1 MDRFDPKR
9 RKNIRFTTYVIVIS
23 FLFLISS
30 CATIV
35 PERSVPPPTP
45 QVSIPPPDRSIAP
58 TPKSQAAASL
68 HDKARNYLAKGHYSQ
83 AELTIERA
91 LRIDP
96 RNAGIW
102 YTLAQTKYLQKEYS
116 KTINMCLKSKSLIIK
131 NDRLQKMN
139 NDLIS
144 QAQMNLD

>member
-9 RKNIRFTTYVIVIS
+9 RNNIRFAPYIIVVW
-23 FLFLISS
+23 FLLLISS
-30 CATIV
+30 CSTIV
-35 PERSVPPPTP
+35 PERSLPPPAP
-45 QVSIPPPDRSIAP
+45 QASTPPPDRAIAP
-58 TPKSQAAASL
+58 TPKSQAAESL
-68 HDKARNYLAKGHYSQ
+68 HEKARDYLALGKYSQ

-102 YTLAQTKYLQKEYS
+102 YTLAQTKYLQKDYAQ
-116 KTINMCLKSKSLIIK
+116 TINMCLKSKSLITK
-131 NDRLQKMN
+131 KDRLQRMN

-144 QAQMNLD
+144 QAQMYLD

>member
-1 MDRFDPKR
+1 MDRFTPKR
-9 RKNIRFTTYVIVIS
+9 RRDIRFTSYVLVIW

-30 CATIV
+30 CTTMA
-35 PERSVPPPTP
+35 PERSVPPPAP
-45 QVSIPPPDRSIAP
+45 QASLPSPDRSIAP

-68 HDKARNYLAKGHYSQ
+68 HDKARDYMAIGKYSQ

-102 YTLAQTKYLQKEYS
+102 YTLAQTKYLQKEYEQ
-116 KTINMCLKSKSLIIK
+116 TINLCLKSKSLITK
-131 NDRLQKMN
+131 NDRLQRMN

-144 QAQMNLD
+144 QAQMYLH